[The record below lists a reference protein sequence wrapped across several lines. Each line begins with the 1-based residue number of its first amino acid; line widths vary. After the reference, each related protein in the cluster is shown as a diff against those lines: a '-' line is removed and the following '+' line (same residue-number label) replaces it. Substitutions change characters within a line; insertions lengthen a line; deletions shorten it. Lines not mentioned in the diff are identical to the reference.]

1 VGNTYDRGKITNGYS
16 LQCLGAQCDAVDNNG
31 NLRKQKIEIPTNEQA
46 STYVSWIQQYDYD
59 TLNRLQ
65 SVSEVA
71 NGVQQWRQWFSYDRW
86 GNRTIDATQDQG
98 DPNPRTYGTGINNK
112 AFQTEDATN
121 RLYAPGDLA
130 LAENQRRIRYDLAGN
145 QINDTYTGSGTATFD
160 ADNHIIAIQDK
171 NGGITNY
178 TYNADGQRT
187 RRKIGNQETWQ
198 IYGMDGEL
206 LAEYPAA
213 GATNAPQKEYGYRN
227 GQLLITA
234 EPSTGPS
241 VNVALASNGAV
252 AIASSTFRGLLL
264 RAQSTATAR
273 VYSRGRMDSGQP
285 PVRDF
290 RRGSKCNSTEVRQSQ
305 RLT

>member
-1 VGNTYDRGKITNGYS
+1 VSTSVGNTYDRGKITNGYS
-16 LQCLGAQCDAVDNNG
+16 LQCLGAECVAADNNG

-65 SVSEVA
+65 SVTEVA

-187 RRKIGNQETWQ
+187 RRKTTKGIWVSQWTTTDN
-198 IYGMDGEL
+198 
-206 LAEYPAA
+206 
-213 GATNAPQKEYGYRN
+213 
-227 GQLLITA
+227 
-234 EPSTGPS
+234 
-241 VNVALASNGAV
+241 
-252 AIASSTFRGLLL
+252 
-264 RAQSTATAR
+264 
-273 VYSRGRMDSGQP
+273 
-285 PVRDF
+285 
-290 RRGSKCNSTEVRQSQ
+290 RRTIEWAFCECRTCE
-305 RLT
+305 